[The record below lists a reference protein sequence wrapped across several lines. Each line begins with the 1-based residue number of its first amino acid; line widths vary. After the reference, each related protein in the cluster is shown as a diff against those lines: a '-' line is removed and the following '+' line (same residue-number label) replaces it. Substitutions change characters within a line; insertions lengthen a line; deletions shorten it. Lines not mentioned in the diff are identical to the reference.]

1 MIFIIIFVKDVYGT
15 WPRVIEP
22 IIDRKNHQHVR
33 LCCPNGEYV
42 NVPISKNKH
51 GTYVFLIFCF
61 SIEFNHFF
69 FSALHRLSHHAAPG
83 DIFPV
88 TGELVE
94 DKTTIIEKDLTPPRR
109 RRAFRT

>member
-1 MIFIIIFVKDVYGT
+1 MSYIVVKKAERDKNGKNIKVFSFIIIIIIFVKDIYGT

-61 SIEFNHFF
+61 F
-69 FSALHRLSHHAAPG
+69 
-83 DIFPV
+83 V
-88 TGELVE
+88 
-94 DKTTIIEKDLTPPRR
+94 
-109 RRAFRT
+109 